1 MFAVALPLWSTG
13 HWNASATE
21 MTRVFVAAVVVDV
34 LVIPWSYVLTHY
46 VKKPGDPWKVAGV
59 FRKVALE
66 PTGRT

>member
-1 MFAVALPLWSTG
+1 
-13 HWNASATE
+13 

-34 LVIPWSYVLTHY
+34 LVIPWSYVLTNY